1 MSDQPPIETSL
12 GSAISASPLPLLR
25 IRTESYPSPSRL
37 ISQMLFQPICTPYP
51 GHGVIINFP
60 TATLSDVNANLIA
73 SGFVSVRLR
82 PEVISEISLLLIGQL
97 LQPFKGA
104 FDLNVNGSYTIY
116 PPSNMI
122 EVVADDIAAT
132 NICPS

>member
-1 MSDQPPIETSL
+1 
-12 GSAISASPLPLLR
+12 
-25 IRTESYPSPSRL
+25 
-37 ISQMLFQPICTPYP
+37 MLFQPICTPYP

-60 TATLSDVNANLIA
+60 SATLSDVNASQIA

-82 PEVISEISLLLIGQL
+82 PEVVSEISLLLIGQL

-104 FDLNVNGSYTIY
+104 FDLNVNGSYIIY
-116 PPSNMI
+116 PNFI

-132 NICPS
+132 NICPA

>member
-1 MSDQPPIETSL
+1 MSDHQAIKTSL
-12 GSAISASPLPLLR
+12 DSAICASSLPLLR
-25 IRTESYPSPSRL
+25 IRLESLAAPTRL
-37 ISQMLFQPICTPYP
+37 ISQMLYQPICTPYP
-51 GHGVIINFP
+51 GHGVIIMFP
-60 TATLSDVNANLIA
+60 NATLSDANGSRIA
-73 SGFVSVRLR
+73 SGSVNVRIR
-82 PEVISEISLLLIGQL
+82 PEVVSEITLLLIGQL